1 MAVTKITEKFTDK
14 KRKFNSYIS
23 NPQIFNCDDFNI
35 IKLFQYAIFREE
47 GFNARPYWKLPI
59 IFLNV
64 ILWIKR
70 LRVKNKVRI
79 QKNEKCK
86 IFIGDCER
94 YVLNR
99 ENKPISRYFGN
110 LLQVLDR
117 NKIIYVK
124 TNQFNSPLKYD
135 VDVSNLYD
143 YYSVLPLTKD
153 DIRLLKNLK
162 KTYKKIIL
170 NLNLDDSKIKILSE
184 VIEIFWRE
192 YRMYR
197 ALLKYYP
204 NLKLSFLFPHYQ
216 NESLI
221 YALRRKGIKIIELQ
235 HGLIANED
243 MFYVYDKKIL
253 EVKEKALF
261 ADEMWVYGR
270 YWKDILLNGYEYD
283 EKQIKIFGYYLY
295 YEKNFSDAFQQEIN
309 KIKQKYPFVI
319 LATAQKNLEQHLA
332 EYINFLL
339 QDANQKKQKFALI
352 IKEHPSAAQSTIDFI
367 NVSKENVFVM
377 NYPIEWLFQV
387 CDAHFSIYSTT
398 LYDALMFN
406 IQRNFA
412 LKHPLF
418 SDYVESIVNKGIAKE
433 LLPTENLLDKISL
446 SDSTTSSLNVE
457 YFYSPAKFDLLKEYT
472 ENL

>member
-1 MAVTKITEKFTDK
+1 MAVTKISEKFTEK
-14 KRKFNSYIS
+14 KSKFNSFIS
-23 NPQIFNCDDFNI
+23 NPQIFDCDDFNI

-59 IFLNV
+59 VFLSV

-70 LRVKNKVRI
+70 LRVKNKIAI

-86 IFIGDCER
+86 IFVGDCER

-99 ENKPISRYFGN
+99 ENEPVSRYFGN
-110 LLQVLDR
+110 ILQSL
-117 NKIIYVK
+117 KKEEIIYVK
-124 TNQFNSPLKYD
+124 TNQFNSLLKYD
-135 VDVSNLYD
+135 VDIKNVYD
-143 YYSVLPLTKD
+143 YYSVLPLTED
-153 DIRLLKNLK
+153 DIRLLKKIK
-162 KTYKKIIL
+162 KTYKKVTQ
-170 NLNLDDSKIKILSE
+170 NLNLDDSKKKILAE

-197 ALLKYYP
+197 TLLECYP
-204 NLKLSFLFPHYQ
+204 NLKLAFLFPHYQ
-216 NESLI
+216 KESLI
-221 YALRRKGIKIIELQ
+221 YALKRRRVKIIELQ

-253 EVKEKALF
+253 KVKEKALF
-261 ADEMWVYGR
+261 ADEMWVYGQ
-270 YWKDILLNGYEYD
+270 YWKDTLLNGYEYD

-295 YEKNFSDAFQQEIN
+295 YEKNFSDAFQQEIS

-319 LATAQKNLEQHLA
+319 FATAQKNLEKHLA

-339 QDANQKKQKFALI
+339 QDAYQKNQKFALI
-352 IKEHPSAAQSTIDFI
+352 IKEHPSATQSTIDFI
-367 NVSKENVFVM
+367 NVAKENVFVM

-406 IQRNFA
+406 IQHNFA

-418 SDYVESIVNKGIAKE
+418 SDYVESIVNKGIAIE
-433 LLPTENLLDKISL
+433 LLPTENLLDKISA
-446 SDSTTSSLNVE
+446 SNTTIPPLNVD
-457 YFYSPAKFDLLKEYT
+457 YFYSPVNFELLKEYT
-472 ENL
+472 ANL